1 MSRTPKDGSL
11 TRGGT
16 TTTSLRKQIQFNL
29 DEKAKSSAP
38 PRPTSSMK
46 EKRSS
51 SQGPSSSHPTSSS
64 LHETLKQIKMDE
76 IRKRKSRASISDLRK
91 RKKKRS
97 RFDYHAM
104 VQRMEEIKRDVN
116 IKQ

>member
-38 PRPTSSMK
+38 PTSMK

-91 RKKKRS
+91 RKKKQS
-97 RFDYHAM
+97 RFDYHAIM
-104 VQRMEEIKRDVN
+104 QRMEEAKRDVN
-116 IKQ
+116 KKQ